1 MNVLIVVESCF
12 GNTSM
17 IAHAIAEGIQS
28 APGDRQ
34 VQIIT
39 ASEAPHRIPAEVSL
53 VIVAAPTHNF
63 GLPSPATRTQAHTK
77 GATASPINGVREWIE
92 TAEFSSQVRIIT
104 VDTSVKAR
112 FTPSTAS
119 KTAQKLIRR
128 RGASNVERGP
138 SFFVDGMTGPLSDGE
153 EDRAR
158 TWGTQLTEWTR

>member
-1 MNVLIVVESCF
+1 MNVLIVVESYF

-17 IAHAIAEGIQS
+17 IAHAIAEGIQIT
-28 APGDRQ
+28 PGDRQ

-39 ASEAPHRIPAEVSL
+39 ASETPHRIPAEISL

-63 GLPSPATRTQAHTK
+63 GLPSPATRTQAHAK
-77 GATASPINGVREWIE
+77 GATTSPTTGVREWIE
-92 TAEFSSQVRIIT
+92 TVEFNSQARIIT
-104 VDTSVKAR
+104 ADTSVKAR

-128 RGASNVERGP
+128 RGVSTVERGP
-138 SFFVDGMTGPLSDGE
+138 SFFVDSITGPLSDGE

-158 TWGTQLTEWTR
+158 TWGTQLTE